1 MNKQNKYTFKI
12 TVYMNTAPSTRMV
25 QSYIR
30 GAVDT
35 WGGQYHP
42 DDLLFASNIT
52 KVTVSPIK
60 DKKDKVE

>member
-1 MNKQNKYTFKI
+1 
-12 TVYMNTAPSTRMV
+12 MNTAPSTRMV

-30 GAVDT
+30 EAVDT